1 MQMQTP
7 KTRNGSS
14 EVSQK
19 VSPRGSMRH
28 QLRPSALHIDSA
40 STLNQVHRTTSK
52 DRSPKL
58 IERRSPR
65 SPAPER
71 KRPSRIPELESQ
83 VSHLRE
89 DLKKVR
95 EQLRLSE
102 SCKKQA
108 QQEAEDSKQ
117 KLFALSLKLEESQQ
131 QVLKLTAANLEEHQ
145 GAWQSNLEN
154 SLTSSMIEIQKLKDQ
169 LELVANCENSQSQIH
184 FAESSDL
191 ELLNLKQNLAESFCI
206 VKNMKNQIKD
216 CKVSS
221 QAEPLVDETLRKL
234 EAAKRTVEFLRADA
248 AKSATEIDQSRTR
261 VNSLESHVSKLAS
274 GIISSKIIHN
284 VNLLDDHNHKHEE
297 GANHIGSEIQHLE
310 SEVERLRS
318 AMETAETKYHEEQI
332 RSTVHIRKAIE
343 LMEQMKLESSQR
355 ESQLEG
361 EVRRKKAEIEDLKA
375 NLMDKETELQCIL
388 EENEKLNAKLEM
400 NLSSQRKH
408 ENELEMEIQ
417 RLNECVDEMKAKLMD
432 KETTLESLS
441 EENQVLKNMEF
452 NKVLSESVAA
462 EIEAAKAMERVAAVK
477 LGIAMEEADRSNQ
490 KAARVTEQLEA
501 AQALKSEMEAELRR
515 VKIQCDQ
522 WRKAAETAASLLSTG
537 KDKLSERSLSLDN
550 KYNIPLMNNN
560 NKYEPYCDDIIIDY
574 DDDDDDDFHRKKYG
588 NMLKKIGILWK
599 KPQK

>member
-19 VSPRGSMRH
+19 VSPRGGMR
-28 QLRPSALHIDSA
+28 QLRPSGLYIDSA

-108 QQEAEDSKQ
+108 QQEAEESKQ
-117 KLFALSLKLEESQQ
+117 KLFALSLKLEESHQ
-131 QVLKLTAANLEEHQ
+131 QVLKLTAANLEDHE

-154 SLTSSMIEIQKLKDQ
+154 SLTSSMIEIHKLKDQ
-169 LELVANCENSQSQIH
+169 LELVANCENSQSQIQ
-184 FAESSDL
+184 FAESSDF
-191 ELLNLKQNLAESFCI
+191 ELLNLKENLAESLCI
-206 VKNMKNQIKD
+206 VNNMKNKLKD

-248 AKSATEIDQSRTR
+248 ANSATEIDQSRIR

-284 VNLLDDHNHKHEE
+284 VNLLDDHNHKHEGENLEKQE
-297 GANHIGSEIQHLE
+297 GAMEL
-310 SEVERLRS
+310 ERLRC

-332 RSTVHIRKAIE
+332 RSTVHIRKAYE

-361 EVRRKKAEIEDLKA
+361 ELRRKKAEIEDLKG

-417 RLNECVDEMKAKLMD
+417 RLNECVAEMKAKLMD
-432 KETTLESLS
+432 KETTLERLS

-462 EIEAAKAMERVAAVK
+462 EIEAAKAVECVAAVK

-490 KAARVTEQLEA
+490 KAARVAEQLEA
-501 AQALKSEMEAELRR
+501 AQGLKSEMEAELRR

-550 KYNIPLMNNN
+550 KYNNIPLMNNN
-560 NKYEPYCDDIIIDY
+560 KYESYCDDIIIDD